1 MAEAEDW
8 RPGSF
13 TKNFSWG
20 DSKEGLRQLHEI
32 IRVGFDDTIEDV
44 PRALFRERV
53 ANTHRPDYIAINF
66 FLFNKTVQREDYI
79 IADELVFQALN
90 FPHSPDFDKL
100 GLFAFNFSLVG
111 KWKGAASFQS
121 RPALWAQHYV
131 TDRVAQQFNWD
142 THRVNA
148 DDIQAFVRDDPRY
161 HGATSRKLATNLNYL
176 YLIGRLSELDETR
189 VQRWWTSA
197 LFLALDRLIEDRSQR
212 QAEASASQYLNM
224 LDRSRFHFISGR
236 RSVEKDLA
244 TKHLLRLY
252 EACGGRVRFT
262 EAEVKARQK
271 VLLPDLHWF
280 ANREEPVGAI
290 HPTNHRVVKIIP
302 RACAML
308 AFYLAGFVS
317 LDLDELDGMDV
328 DEFIRSRTKKALEN
342 LRAAG
347 ITPTMSA
354 EELMRLTRA
363 K

>member
-1 MAEAEDW
+1 MPEAEDW
-8 RPGSF
+8 RPGTF

-20 DSKEGLRQLHEI
+20 GSNEGLRQLHEI
-32 IRVGFDDTIEDV
+32 IRTGFDNTMQDV

-53 ANTHRPDYIAINF
+53 AGTHRPDYIAINF
-66 FLFNKTVQREDYI
+66 FLFNKISRGRDYI

-111 KWKGAASFQS
+111 KWKGAESFQS

-131 TDRVAQQFNWD
+131 ADRVAQQFNWD
-142 THRVNA
+142 TSRVSAN
-148 DDIQAFVRDDPRY
+148 DIQAFVGDDPRY

-197 LFLALDRLIEDRSQR
+197 LFLALDRLIEDRLLR
-212 QAEASASQYLNM
+212 QEEASASQYLSM
-224 LDRSRFHFISGR
+224 LDRSRFHFVSGR

-252 EACGGRVRFT
+252 EACGGRSRFT
-262 EAEVKARQK
+262 ESEAKARQK

-280 ANREEPVGAI
+280 ANRAEPVAAI
-290 HPTNHRVVKIIP
+290 HPTNHRITKVIS

-308 AFYLAGFVS
+308 AFYLAGFIS
-317 LDLDELDGMDV
+317 LDLDELDKTDV
-328 DEFIRSRTKKALEN
+328 DEFIRSRTKEALER
-342 LRAAG
+342 LRTAG
-347 ITPTMSA
+347 VSPTMSA
-354 EELMRLTRA
+354 EELMKLTRT

>member
-1 MAEAEDW
+1 MVEAEDW

-20 DSKEGLRQLHEI
+20 DSKDGLRQLYEI
-32 IRVGFDDTIEDV
+32 IRVGFDDTMEDV

-53 ANTHRPDYIAINF
+53 AHTRRPDYIAINF
-66 FLFNKTVQREDYI
+66 FLFNKIIQGKDHI

-90 FPHSPDFDKL
+90 FPHSADFDKL

-131 TDRVAQQFNWD
+131 ADRVAQQYNWD
-142 THRVNA
+142 THRVSA
-148 DDIQAFVRDDPRY
+148 DDIQAFVRNDPRY
-161 HGATSRKLATNLNYL
+161 HGETSRKLATNLNYL
-176 YLIGRLSELDETR
+176 YLAGRLSELNETT

-197 LFLALDRLIEDRSQR
+197 LFLALDRLIEERSLR
-212 QAEASASQYLNM
+212 QEGASTSQYSSM

-252 EACGGRVRFT
+252 DACGGRARFT
-262 EAEVKARQK
+262 DSEVKARQK

-280 ANREEPVGAI
+280 ANRDEPMGAV
-290 HPTNHRVVKIIP
+290 HPTNHRIVKIIP

-308 AFYLAGFVS
+308 AFYLADFIS
-317 LDLDELDGMDV
+317 LDLDELDAMDI
-328 DEFIRSRTKKALEN
+328 DEFVRSRTKEALEK

-347 ITPTMSA
+347 ISPTMSA
-354 EELMRLTRA
+354 EDLMRLTRGQ
-363 K
+363 